1 MATPKGKS
9 EAKPALHRSAS
20 PRAPLSKAALPS
32 ISVPKAQTRSGAKMS
47 QSQVDTALLKF
58 IAVTDRLSQ
67 FEGRVNT
74 PSAAAA
80 SKPTCRV
87 RLNQM
92 RSLWD
97 KVEQEFESCS
107 DVVAQEGDTG
117 AMATVQA
124 KYEYCYSVFERCSAE
139 LDELIEAASPPA
151 HQPTPAMS
159 SGGCRLP
166 PCDTEAFQG
175 NYTQW
180 PTFRDLFTAIYRNN
194 PRLTE

>member
-1 MATPKGKS
+1 MSTSATKKSRLTVPAPSPPPRPRTKSESALSTPKGKS

-32 ISVPKAQTRSGAKMS
+32 ISVPKVQTRSGAKMS

-67 FEGRVNT
+67 FEARINT
-74 PSAAAA
+74 PSAA
-80 SKPTCRV
+80 SKQTCRV

-124 KYEYCYSVFERCSAE
+124 KYEYCYSVFERYSAE
-139 LDELIEAASPPA
+139 LDELI
-151 HQPTPAMS
+151 
-159 SGGCRLP
+159 
-166 PCDTEAFQG
+166 
-175 NYTQW
+175 
-180 PTFRDLFTAIYRNN
+180 
-194 PRLTE
+194 